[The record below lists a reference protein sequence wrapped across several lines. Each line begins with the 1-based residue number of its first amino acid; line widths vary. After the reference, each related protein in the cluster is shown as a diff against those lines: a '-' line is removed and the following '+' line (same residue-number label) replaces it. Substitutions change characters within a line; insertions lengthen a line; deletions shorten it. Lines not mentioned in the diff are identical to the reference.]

1 MQKRDSDKPIHEE
14 EDFAT
19 LFAAYL
25 SEKQNHLRPQHGDLV
40 QGIVVAISDKELV
53 LDVGAKQDGIVPAS
67 DLVKLNAEARAKLT
81 MGATMPAIVVNPHN
95 LAGELIL
102 SVYLSQ
108 QEQDWL
114 QAQELLE
121 SGAITEQEVVGHNRG
136 GLTVTFKSIR
146 GFVPASHLADYGRA
160 SEAERAERLGSHVG
174 HTLPVKIIE
183 VDRKQHRLVLS
194 HRLAEQ
200 ELREQRRASRLD
212 LLQPGQTVE
221 GRVTAIR
228 PFGVFVD
235 IGGVDGLIHLSELD
249 WQLVKNPHDV
259 VTVGDKVQVMVLRLD
274 ENRQRIALSRR
285 RALPNPWELII
296 QRYHAGQVV
305 SVRITKLMEFGAFA
319 EIENGVE
326 GMIHL
331 SELSHRPIR
340 HPREAVQV
348 GQELP
353 AQILR
358 IEPDRQRIAL
368 SVRRAVT
375 DWIAADDNHAQQA
388 GENIFIENDTAS
400 EHELRLTP

>member
-1 MQKRDSDKPIHEE
+1 MQRRDSDKPIHEE

-19 LFAAYL
+19 LLAAYL
-25 SEKQNHLRPQHGDLV
+25 GEKQSHLRLQHGDLV
-40 QGIVVAISDKELV
+40 QGVVVAISEKELV

-67 DLVKLNAEARAKLT
+67 DLAKLDAAARARLT
-81 MGATMPAIVVNPHN
+81 LGATMPAVVVNPHN
-95 LAGELIL
+95 LAGELVL
-102 SVYLSQ
+102 SIYLSQ

-114 QAQELLE
+114 QAQELMD
-121 SGAITEQEVVGHNRG
+121 SGAITEQEVVGYNRG
-136 GLTVTFKSIR
+136 GLTLAFKSIR
-146 GFVPASHLADYGRA
+146 GFVPASHLAEYGRVA
-160 SEAERAERLGSHVG
+160 EAERGERLGGYVG
-174 HTLPVKIIE
+174 RTLPVKVIE

-200 ELREQRRASRLD
+200 DLREQRRVSRLD
-212 LLQPGQTVE
+212 LLQPGQIVE

-235 IGGVDGLIHLSELD
+235 IGGVDGLIHMSELD
-249 WQLVKNPHDV
+249 WQMVKNPHDV
-259 VTVGDKVQVMVLRLD
+259 VSVGDKVQVMVLRLD

-285 RALPNPWELII
+285 RALPNPWELIT
-296 QRYHAGQVV
+296 QRYRAGQVV

-319 EIENGVE
+319 EIENGIE

-331 SELSHRPIR
+331 SEMSHRPVR
-340 HPREAVQV
+340 HPREVVQV

-368 SVRRAVT
+368 SLRRAVT
-375 DWIAADDNHAQQA
+375 DWIAADDDRTRHANEA
-388 GENIFIENDTAS
+388 IFIENEYNDS
-400 EHELRLTP
+400 LVD

>member
-1 MQKRDSDKPIHEE
+1 MPP
-14 EDFAT
+14 
-19 LFAAYL
+19 
-25 SEKQNHLRPQHGDLV
+25 LRTPLH
-40 QGIVVAISDKELV
+40 
-53 LDVGAKQDGIVPAS
+53 
-67 DLVKLNAEARAKLT
+67 
-81 MGATMPAIVVNPHN
+81 
-95 LAGELIL
+95 
-102 SVYLSQ
+102 
-108 QEQDWL
+108 
-114 QAQELLE
+114 ELLE

-160 SEAERAERLGSHVG
+160 SEAERAERLSSHVG

-296 QRYHAGQVV
+296 QRYHAGQPMLAGSIPGTVP
-305 SVRITKLMEFGAFA
+305 SRRHTSKNMDAPEPPAMEAMTM
-319 EIENGVE
+319 
-326 GMIHL
+326 GMI
-331 SELSHRPIR
+331 SSPPVCKWRGTAPQD
-340 HPREAVQV
+340 PGAAVF
-348 GQELP
+348 
-353 AQILR
+353 A
-358 IEPDRQRIAL
+358 
-368 SVRRAVT
+368 
-375 DWIAADDNHAQQA
+375 WAATKAA
-388 GENIFIENDTAS
+388 
-400 EHELRLTP
+400 